1 MMPGTPHPPC
11 PRLPGPVLRA
21 LGLLISLSSLAR
33 GLHAQPAG
41 ASGAAAEPSGTAAVP
56 TTEAEP
62 TVAASAS
69 DAPAPDGRTLS
80 LAAAVRSALERHPSA
95 RVARAN
101 ERAAIAQADQ
111 ALAPLLPSVVAS
123 AQYLR
128 ATQRG
133 AVVAGNG
140 PGQSFSGRDNFQF
153 GVALNQLIY
162 DFDQTHG
169 RLRAARDSARAQG
182 GAVEDQRLDLVL
194 GVKNAYFQARAQ
206 LALVGVGRETLA
218 NQTRHVDQIAG
229 FVDVGTHPPI
239 DLVQARADQESA
251 RLALVNAQNA
261 YALAKA
267 ELAEA
272 MGLQHAADFE
282 VGDENEPDVTGEDG
296 TSVELF
302 ALALQGRPDVQ
313 AALYTV
319 SSREQSLGA
328 ARGGYGPSLSGSVAV
343 NESGGALD
351 ALAFNWSAGASLIWP
366 LFEGGITR
374 ANVAQGQANLEGAQA
389 QLELLRQQVLLAL
402 ERARLGVQ
410 GAKQALGTA
419 AELIALSRERLTLA
433 EGRYET
439 GIGTI
444 LELSD
449 AQVGLTRA
457 QAQRVQAEYNLS
469 IARAQLVRAL
479 GR

>member
-1 MMPGTPHPPC
+1 MTRGRSNRRSPQPSW
-11 PRLPGPVLRA
+11 RVLRA
-21 LGLLISLSSLAR
+21 LGLLTLLSSLSR
-33 GLHAQPAG
+33 GLHAQSPGDAG
-41 ASGAAAEPSGTAAVP
+41 AATAAAS
-56 TTEAEP
+56 
-62 TVAASAS
+62 VARAS
-69 DAPAPDGRTLS
+69 DAPAPEGRLLS
-80 LAAAVRSALERHPSA
+80 LAAAVRTALERHPSV

-101 ERAAIAQADQ
+101 EQAAVAQADQ
-111 ALAPLLPSVVAS
+111 ALAPLLPSVVAT
-123 AQYLR
+123 AEYRR
-128 ATQRG
+128 ATRRG
-133 AVVAGNG
+133 GVVVSNAAS
-140 PGQSFSGRDNFQF
+140 QSLAGRDDFQF

-162 DFDQTHG
+162 DFEQTHG
-169 RLRAARDSARAQG
+169 RLRAARDIARAVGQ
-182 GAVEDQRLDLVL
+182 AVEDQRFDLVL

-206 LALVGVGRETLA
+206 LALVGVSRETLA
-218 NQTRHVDQIAG
+218 NQARHVDQIAG

-239 DLVQARADQESA
+239 DLVQARADRESA
-251 RLALVNAQNA
+251 RLDLVNAENA

-272 MGLQHAADFE
+272 IGMQYAADFE
-282 VGDENEPDVTGEDG
+282 VGDENEPVVPGEDS
-296 TSVELF
+296 TSAELF
-302 ALALQGRPDVQ
+302 SQALQARPDVR
-313 AALYTV
+313 AAVYTV

-328 ARGGYGPSLSGSVAV
+328 ARGGYGPSLSGTVALT
-343 NESGGALD
+343 ESGGALD

-366 LFEGGITR
+366 LFDGGVTR
-374 ANVAQGQANLEGAQA
+374 ANVAQGQADLAGVQA

-410 GAKQALGTA
+410 GAKHALGTA

-449 AQVGLTRA
+449 AQVALTRA
-457 QAQRVQAEYNLS
+457 LGQRVQAEYNLS
-469 IARAQLVRAL
+469 IARAQLTRAL